1 MHRLRITLLGLA
13 VATTACNLYFG
24 EPTPTPN
31 GGGGCPGPH
40 CGPTAPDAGVLPVPD
55 AFIPNDGGPIVVD
68 GGGCCNTYPD
78 AEVYPDAGYYEP
90 DGGIVVGC
98 DGGVIAQ
105 PDGGVIIPPDAF
117 F

>member
-24 EPTPTPN
+24 QPTPTPN
-31 GGGGCPGPH
+31 GGGG
-40 CGPTAPDAGVLPVPD
+40 PTAPDAGVIAVYD
-55 AFIPNDGGPIVVD
+55 AFITDDGGPIVVD

-78 AEVYPDAGYYEP
+78 AEVYIP

-105 PDGGVIIPPDAF
+105 PDGGVIVPPDAYF
-117 F
+117 